1 MPLARFILSA
11 ALEVLMQK
19 ILVLLLL
26 AMPLSAAAQHSKSP
40 VMDALRQSLQR
51 AAKNTAAAADE
62 MPADKFGYKPTE
74 KQMSF
79 GKLLTHITEGN
90 EYFCAKLSD
99 GPEPKEAD
107 QPKETDPKDKL
118 VAAVRKSFDDC
129 TSKLAGV
136 DDSKLG
142 EEVKVFGGR
151 SATKAAVVLMLAGS
165 LADHYAMAAQY
176 LRLNGLTPPTAK
188 EKE

>member
-1 MPLARFILSA
+1 MRKM
-11 ALEVLMQK
+11 V
-19 ILVLLLL
+19 VLLLL
-26 AMPLSAAAQHSKSP
+26 AMPLAAAAQQSKSP

-51 AAKNTAAAADE
+51 AAKNTPAAAEE

-74 KQMSF
+74 KQMTF
-79 GKLLTHITEGN
+79 GKLMTHIVEAN

-99 GPEPKEAD
+99 GAEPKESD
-107 QPKETDPKDKL
+107 QPKEGESKEKL

-129 TSKLAGV
+129 NSKLAKL

-151 SATKAAVVLMLAGS
+151 TVSKAAVVLMLAGS
-165 LADHYAMAAQY
+165 FTDHYAMEAQY

-188 EKE
+188 EKD